1 MLPLFM
7 TWLPVAAKLLLTAAI
22 VVTASI
28 ATERAGPLIG
38 ALVVTLP
45 ATVWPAYLF
54 LSLDHDAAFVAES
67 AVGGL
72 AMNAVN
78 GVFMLVYV
86 VLAQKRGLAI
96 SLVVAIA
103 VWIALAFL
111 ARLVSWSEIGAIA
124 LNLVVYPAC
133 VWLVRPYGNVAMP
146 LALRRWYDIPVRTL
160 LVCALMGTVLA
171 FSQWGGPVVTG
182 FIAVFPISTTSSI
195 LILQPRIGGR
205 ATAAMVA
212 HGILGMAGIG
222 VGLAALHAAIGI
234 VGIVTALTLALLV
247 PVGWNLSAW
256 TIRARL
262 KQA

>member
-1 MLPLFM
+1 MLAVFIAWLPL
-7 TWLPVAAKLLLTAAI
+7 VAKLLLTAAI

-28 ATERAGPLIG
+28 TTERAGPLVG

-45 ATVWPAYLF
+45 VTVWPAYLF

-86 VLAQKRGLAI
+86 VLAQKRGLVLSLAAAI
-96 SLVVAIA
+96 VVW
-103 VWIALAFL
+103 VALAML
-111 ARLVSWSEIGAIA
+111 ARLIVWNEAGAIA
-124 LNLVVYPAC
+124 LSLVVYPAC
-133 VWLVRPYGNVAMP
+133 VWLVRPYCDVAMP

-160 LVCALMGTVLA
+160 LVCALMATVLA
-171 FSQWGGPVVTG
+171 FSQWGGAVVTG
-182 FIAVFPISTTSSI
+182 FIAVFPISTTSAI

-212 HGILGMAGIG
+212 NGILGMAGIG
-222 VGLAALHAAIGI
+222 VGLAALYLAIGPLGA
-234 VGIVTALTLALLV
+234 VFALALALAI